1 MRKCWAIKGKEA
13 IRDLVRYK
21 GVAKALVAS
30 ELIVI
35 FHPRD
40 GKS

>member
-1 MRKCWAIKGKEA
+1 MRRYWAIEGKEA
-13 IRDLVRYK
+13 IRDLVRYE
-21 GVAKALVAS
+21 GVTKALVAS

-35 FHPRD
+35 FYPRD